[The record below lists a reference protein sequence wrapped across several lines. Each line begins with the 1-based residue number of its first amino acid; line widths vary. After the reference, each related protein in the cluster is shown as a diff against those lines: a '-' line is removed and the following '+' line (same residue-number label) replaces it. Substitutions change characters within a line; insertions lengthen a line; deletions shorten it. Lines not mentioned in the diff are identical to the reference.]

1 MKKNNQYSRIFDNEL
16 SSNIN
21 LETNKIKT
29 TNVNILL
36 NRVKLNKKKELM
48 KKTIFISLLVSIT
61 SIVAIL
67 AIV

>member
-48 KKTIFISLLVSIT
+48 KKTIFISLLFSIT

-67 AIV
+67 AII

>member
-1 MKKNNQYSRIFDNEL
+1 MKKSNQYSRIFDNEL

-48 KKTIFISLLVSIT
+48 KKTIFISLLVSVT

>member
-1 MKKNNQYSRIFDNEL
+1 MKKSHQYSRIFDNEL

-29 TNVNILL
+29 TDINILL

-48 KKTIFISLLVSIT
+48 KKTIFISLLFSIT

-67 AIV
+67 AII

>member
-1 MKKNNQYSRIFDNEL
+1 MKKSHQYSRIFDNEL

-29 TNVNILL
+29 TDINILL

>member
-1 MKKNNQYSRIFDNEL
+1 MKKSNQYSRIFDNEL

-29 TNVNILL
+29 TDINILL

-48 KKTIFISLLVSIT
+48 KKTIFISLLVSVT

>member
-1 MKKNNQYSRIFDNEL
+1 MKKSHQYSRIFDNEL

>member
-1 MKKNNQYSRIFDNEL
+1 MKKSNQYSRIFDNEL

>member
-1 MKKNNQYSRIFDNEL
+1 MNKSNQYSRIFDNEL

-48 KKTIFISLLVSIT
+48 KKTIFISLLFSIT

-67 AIV
+67 AII

>member
-1 MKKNNQYSRIFDNEL
+1 MKKSNQYSRIFDNEL

-48 KKTIFISLLVSIT
+48 KKTIFISLLFSIT

-67 AIV
+67 AII